1 MEIKKGIGVSSGVV
15 VCQAL
20 VLSDDD
26 LRIGRRAI
34 PAAQIESERQRLTQA
49 LTIARADLR
58 VLRDPNRER
67 FRPW

>member
-20 VLSDDD
+20 ILSDDD

-34 PAAQIESERQRLTQA
+34 AAPPIDAERTRRSDA
-49 LTIARADLR
+49 LASSRADTTTTGR
-58 VLRDPNRER
+58 V
-67 FRPW
+67 